1 LRIDLVRSKSQCVA
15 RCEASSR
22 KEIKKSRRGVQ
33 IKVGLARHA
42 AAGAKKGI
50 SDAVV
55 APLVVSSWC
64 NSLGLD
70 HSVIR
75 AHFSSAATMV

>member
-1 LRIDLVRSKSQCVA
+1 MRSKSQCVA
-15 RCEASSR
+15 WCEASSR
-22 KEIKKSRRGVQ
+22 KEIKESRREVQ

-42 AAGAKKGI
+42 AADAKKGT

-55 APLVVSSWC
+55 ARLVVSSWC

-75 AHFSSAATMV
+75 AQISSAATMV

>member
-1 LRIDLVRSKSQCVA
+1 VRSNSQCVA
-15 RCEASSR
+15 RCEAPSR
-22 KEIKKSRRGVQ
+22 KEIKKSRREVQ
-33 IKVGLARHA
+33 IKVALARHA
-42 AAGAKKGI
+42 AVGAKKGT

-55 APLVVSSWC
+55 TRLVVSSWC

-70 HSVIR
+70 HLSIR